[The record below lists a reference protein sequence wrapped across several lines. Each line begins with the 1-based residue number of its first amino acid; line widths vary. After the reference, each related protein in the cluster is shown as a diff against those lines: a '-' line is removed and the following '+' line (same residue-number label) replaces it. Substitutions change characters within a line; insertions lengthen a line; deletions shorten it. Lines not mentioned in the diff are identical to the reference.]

1 LAIDLGTALG
11 VLLGLTNKSPITD
24 LEAEVAEGLRALDGW
39 SVHRRGGGFRAEG
52 PDVKLEVLSAGSRMG
67 IQQVDLRLRRSVPKR
82 TIELGSA
89 KRFLD
94 GKIGQL
100 IFWRLE

>member
-1 LAIDLGTALG
+1 M
-11 VLLGLTNKSPITD
+11 
-24 LEAEVAEGLRALDGW
+24 DG
-39 SVHRRGGGFRAEG
+39 RCIAKAAGFVQRD
-52 PDVKLEVLSAGSRMG
+52 PDVKLEVLPAGSRMG

-89 KRFLD
+89 KLFLD
-94 GKIGQL
+94 GKTGQL